1 MDCQRRSL
9 DERLPT
15 AAIGA
20 DKGSSMALALSI
32 HHNEWVDLPVIGMNL
47 KVPCKITFSGKR
59 LVASTESADVR
70 SGLTIV
76 ARSNVVM
83 VVDKL

>member
-15 AAIGA
+15 AAIGT
-20 DKGSSMALALSI
+20 DKGSGMALVLSI
-32 HHNEWVDLPVIGMNL
+32 HHNKRAYLPVIGMNL
-47 KVPCKITFSGKR
+47 IVPCKITFSGKR

-76 ARSNVVM
+76 VRSNVVM

>member
-1 MDCQRRSL
+1 MVRSFPGMNAIMDCQRRSL

-20 DKGSSMALALSI
+20 DKGS
-32 HHNEWVDLPVIGMNL
+32 VIGMNL
-47 KVPCKITFSGKR
+47 IVPCKITFSGKR

-76 ARSNVVM
+76 APFNVVM

>member
-9 DERLPT
+9 DERLP
-15 AAIGA
+15 AAAKGA
-20 DKGSSMALALSI
+20 DKGSGMVLALSI
-32 HHNEWVDLPVIGMNL
+32 HHNKWAYLPVIGMNL
-47 KVPCKITFSGKR
+47 IMPCKITFSGKR

-76 ARSNVVM
+76 ARSNAVM
-83 VVDKL
+83 VIDKL